1 MLSASAL
8 PRRTWLLL
16 AALGLALVV
25 GVLSLTRKPAA
36 IPAAVTFDHRRPW
49 YLYKGQ
55 LILVSNEKGSALI
68 QFTVEH
74 PSAAEYR
81 WRFRSAGS
89 GHEVSG
95 SGRVF
100 EAYSEER
107 TGPSE
112 FKVTDVGSHLAV
124 TAGPFILEW
133 SSGGTNLNYLYIDP
147 EVLSARI
154 VTGEFESFPLGPAA

>member
-1 MLSASAL
+1 MLSAPSL
-8 PRRTWLLL
+8 PRRTWVLL

-25 GVLSLTRKPAA
+25 GGLSLTRRPAA
-36 IPAAVTFDHRRPW
+36 TPAATFDHRRSW
-49 YLYKGQ
+49 FLYKGQ
-55 LILVSNEKGSALI
+55 LILVSNKEGSSLI
-68 QFTVEH
+68 QFIAER

-81 WRFRSAGS
+81 WRFRSAGT
-89 GHEVSG
+89 GHEASG

-112 FKVTDVGSHLAV
+112 IKVKDVGSHLAV

-133 SSGGTNLNYLYIDP
+133 SSGGTNLQYLYIDP
-147 EVLSARI
+147 SVLSARI
-154 VTGEFESFPLGPAA
+154 VTGEFESFPLGPAV